1 MIRLMRL
8 LVVGKSYIAI
18 EIRTKQHQI
27 PEEHW
32 LKSRILLTA
41 ALLFLRHFLNAIRR
55 YGTQR

>member
-1 MIRLMRL
+1 MICPMRL
-8 LVVGKSYIAI
+8 LAVGTSYIAI
-18 EIRTKQHQI
+18 EI

-55 YGTQR
+55 YGTRR

>member
-1 MIRLMRL
+1 MIGPMRL
-8 LVVGKSYIAI
+8 LAVGTSCIAI
-18 EIRTKQHQI
+18 EI